1 MTYTI
6 YPVNATTFNLAKND
20 EVAGNP
26 TVTFTSEPFA
36 TKKIQLV
43 PVTVE
48 DKFATFNA
56 ANEINGL
63 VRFELARTSESDGKF
78 YVYAPRKKKAN
89 GDIVL
94 NPGVMIVSEDAADL
108 FELVKVQNN
117 RKDVVEYIEN
127 PYVFNKDGK
136 KYTSLKR
143 DTVAYNLYNVKLF
156 APEEEKEYYVDGTSL
171 VEKAAVPTNRNFAI
185 KKNLDGS
192 VSLIYTTDVEQGGAN
207 YLEFGGAK
215 KE

>member
-1 MTYTI
+1 M
-6 YPVNATTFNLAKND
+6 
-20 EVAGNP
+20 
-26 TVTFTSEPFA
+26 
-36 TKKIQLV
+36 V

-117 RKDVVEYIEN
+117 RKDVVEYIE
-127 PYVFNKDGK
+127 K
-136 KYTSLKR
+136 
-143 DTVAYNLYNVKLF
+143 
-156 APEEEKEYYVDGTSL
+156 
-171 VEKAAVPTNRNFAI
+171 
-185 KKNLDGS
+185 S
-192 VSLIYTTDVEQGGAN
+192 VC
-207 YLEFGGAK
+207 F
-215 KE
+215 